1 MIQILVSLTLLLIG
15 MCGLFLSRKNII
27 LAIMCLE
34 VMLLAVNILLLFFS
48 TYSDD
53 GISFMFM
60 LFILAVGASESAIG
74 LALVITYYR
83 HHGI

>member
-1 MIQILVSLTLLLIG
+1 MVQVLLSMTLLIIG

-27 LAIMCLE
+27 LVIMCLE
-34 VMLLAVNILLLFFS
+34 VMLLSVNCLLLFFS

-53 GISFMFM
+53 CIGFMFM

-83 HHGI
+83 HHGV